1 MKLEISNR
9 ENWKIQKMWVLNT
22 FLRNKWVKEVLKRE
36 IRIYLKMS
44 NDKNIQNLQ
53 DAMKAVI
60 REIYSCK
67 WLH

>member
-1 MKLEISNR
+1 MKLEISKR
-9 ENWKIQKMWVLNT
+9 ENWKIQNMWVLNT
-22 FLRNKWVKEVLKRE
+22 FLKNKWVKEVLKRE
-36 IRIYLKMS
+36 IRMYLKMS

-60 REIYSCK
+60 RGIYSCK

>member
-1 MKLEISNR
+1 MKLEMSKR
-9 ENWKIQKMWVLNT
+9 ENWKIQNMWVLNT
-22 FLRNKWVKEVLKRE
+22 FLKNKWVKEVFKRE

-53 DAMKAVI
+53 DAMKAVSK
-60 REIYSCK
+60 EIYSCK

>member
-9 ENWKIQKMWVLNT
+9 ENWKIKNMWVLNT
-22 FLRNKWVKEVLKRE
+22 FLKNKWVQEVLKRE
-36 IRIYLKMS
+36 TRIYLKMS
-44 NDKNIQNLQ
+44 NNKNIQNLQ

-60 REIYSCK
+60 REIYSRK